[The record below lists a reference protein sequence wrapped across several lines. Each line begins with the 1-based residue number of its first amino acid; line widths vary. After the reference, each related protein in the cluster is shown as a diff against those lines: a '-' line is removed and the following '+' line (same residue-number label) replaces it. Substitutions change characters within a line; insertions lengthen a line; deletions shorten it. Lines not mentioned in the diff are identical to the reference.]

1 MRKLFFLIAL
11 LTVIAILW
19 FRENTAELYFGLA
32 LAVILSVAYLLGRV
46 SWIKIKRILVGLN

>member
-46 SWIKIKRILVGLN
+46 SWMKIKRILVGLN